1 MDPVKVRLEV
11 DDEINALARRAVA
24 SINVRFGN
32 LARVTSSGFVG
43 RKRIEMSVHGGG
55 GSTVA
60 IVSAIVPPRHR
71 AHRRGR
77 RALLRISILV
87 TAHLVTSSQLY
98 RLLYRGVVVASVTR
112 YGLIVLL
119 TSSHVRV

>member
-11 DDEINALARRAVA
+11 DDEISALARRAVA
-24 SINVRFGN
+24 SRNVRFGN
-32 LARVTSSGFVG
+32 LAHITSSGFVG
-43 RKRIEMSVHGGG
+43 RKRIEMSCTG
-55 GSTVA
+55 GSMVA
-60 IVSAIVPPRHR
+60 ISSAIVPPRHR

-77 RALLRISILV
+77 RALFRVIVLV
-87 TAHLVTSSQLY
+87 TAQLVTSSQLY
-98 RLLYRGVVVASVTR
+98 WQLYRGVVVASVTR

>member
-11 DDEINALARRAVA
+11 DDEINALALRAVA
-24 SINVRFGN
+24 SRNVRFGN

-55 GSTVA
+55 SMVA
-60 IVSAIVPPRHR
+60 ILSVIVPPRHR

-87 TAHLVTSSQLY
+87 TAHLVTSSQL
-98 RLLYRGVVVASVTR
+98 
-112 YGLIVLL
+112 
-119 TSSHVRV
+119 